1 MDILYYFQQE
11 EVNVGKISTEIWERL
26 RSSIPG
32 GVNSPIRAGKA
43 VGMDLPL
50 FTKGEGCW
58 IEDVE
63 GKRYIDC
70 SMSWGA
76 LLHGHAHPEVV
87 EAASNALR
95 LGSTFGGSTKSEAE
109 LAEKICKAVPSVEKI
124 RFVST
129 GTEATMSAVR
139 LARAYTGRDFIVKCI
154 GHYHGHADQF
164 LICAGSGA
172 EYLSSSSSLGI
183 PNSFVQ
189 YTLSIAYNDI
199 DALNKIFTQYS
210 DKIAAFIIE
219 PVAANMGVVL
229 PDEEWLK
236 RVREKTRESSALLI
250 FDEVVTGFR
259 VSLGGAQERYKI
271 NADLTCFGKIIGG
284 GFPAAAFGGSAKIM
298 DLLAPEGKVYQ
309 AGTLSGNPVAMSAGC
324 AALRL
329 AEREAFYEQL
339 ENKSARLDRLVNR
352 AIKESRV
359 EACLERCGSM
369 FTLFFGKK
377 GGAKSEG
384 SYQRFFRFMLD
395 RGIYMA
401 PAQNE
406 ASFLSSVHGD
416 NEIDYVGQ
424 TIGEFLR
431 AV

>member
-1 MDILYYFQQE
+1 MSIPFSTR
-11 EVNVGKISTEIWERL
+11 EVNVGRISKKIWKRL

-43 VGMDLPL
+43 VGMELPL

-87 EAASNALR
+87 EAATSALR
-95 LGSTFGGSTKSEAE
+95 LGSTFGGSTIVEVE
-109 LAEKICKAVPSVEKI
+109 LAEKICAAVPSVEKI

-139 LARAYTGRDFIVKCI
+139 LARAYTGRNFIVKCS
-154 GHYHGHADQF
+154 GQYHGHADQF
-164 LICAGSGA
+164 LVCAGSGC
-172 EYLSSSSSLGI
+172 SSSLGI
-183 PNSFVQ
+183 PDAFVQ
-189 YTLSIAYNDI
+189 YTLSISYNDI
-199 DALNKIFTQYS
+199 NALDAVFAEYGE
-210 DKIAAFIIE
+210 KIAAFIIE

-229 PDEEWLK
+229 PDEVWLK
-236 RVREKTRESSALLI
+236 KVQEKTFESGALLI

-259 VSLGGAQERYKI
+259 VSLGGAQKLYQIK
-271 NADLTCFGKIIGG
+271 ADLTCFGKIIGG
-284 GFPAAAFGGSAKIM
+284 GFPAAAFGGRAEIM
-298 DLLAPEGKVYQ
+298 DLLAPEGGVYQ

-324 AALRL
+324 AAIRL
-329 AEREAFYEQL
+329 ASKRGFYQRL
-339 ENKSARLDRLVNR
+339 EDKSARLASFIDR
-352 AIKESRV
+352 AIEETGV
-359 EACLERCGSM
+359 EACIQRCGSM

-377 GGAKSEG
+377 KVEKSILLDG
-384 SYQRFFRFMLD
+384 ITYQRFFQFMLD
-395 RGIYMA
+395 RGVYMA

-416 NEIDYVGQ
+416 DEIDYIGR
-424 TIGEFLR
+424 TIGEFLKES
-431 AV
+431 V